1 MLAAAAIGTTVVD
14 GILVPTHAERLVLFH
29 DFAEQRQFQ
38 QIGNVARILIAHDV
52 LHTDCYPR
60 ELCGSSSTD
69 CPRTSV
75 RLQYDRRRGVMLPYC
90 REPEV
95 DFNRG
100 RRSPHYRFQ
109 LRIPFARVRAREV
122 LL

>member
-1 MLAAAAIGTTVVD
+1 
-14 GILVPTHAERLVLFH
+14 
-29 DFAEQRQFQ
+29 
-38 QIGNVARILIAHDV
+38 
-52 LHTDCYPR
+52 
-60 ELCGSSSTD
+60 
-69 CPRTSV
+69 V

-122 LL
+122 LVLYRKRTGANAVGERRGLPRRFAFDTAT